1 MEGQSQNLWVFL
13 GLHQESPMSPH
24 KFKLFG
30 YSAKGLSGSGWS
42 LRCRGAHPMLQNTL
56 CAYQSLG
63 GCERPLQ
70 GTQPWSRHLLSS
82 ADCKLF
88 QQCPSAD
95 LPRDPAQSGISQQ
108 QAAPGGLSPIHSF
121 HPDPWLSLCDGMESK
136 RRACPAISFREER
149 NSFST
154 PQRSWDS
161 SLATQ
166 LILKHR

>member
-1 MEGQSQNLWVFL
+1 
-13 GLHQESPMSPH
+13 
-24 KFKLFG
+24 
-30 YSAKGLSGSGWS
+30 
-42 LRCRGAHPMLQNTL
+42 MLQNTL

-95 LPRDPAQSGISQQ
+95 FPRDPAQSGISQQ

-136 RRACPAISFREER
+136 RRACPAISFHEEW
-149 NSFST
+149 NSFSM

-161 SLATQ
+161 SLVTQ
-166 LILKHR
+166 LILKHRQKSLLRTPFSFTNEYLCLLFLHTVIIVLQQCHRSEV